1 MDETSVVIREVT
13 AADTKPIRLTMLRTG
28 TPSSSV
34 DFTGDDDPA
43 TVHLGA
49 EVDDRLVGVSS
60 WLRTEDSDG
69 VARVQ
74 LRAMAVLDDLQ
85 GFGVGA
91 KIVAEGIRR
100 AREAGVAEVWANAR
114 DSALQFY
121 ERCGF
126 TVEGDGF
133 VTRDTGLPHHVIR
146 MRL

>member
-1 MDETSVVIREVT
+1 MDEISVVIRELT

-28 TPSSSV
+28 TPSASV

-85 GFGVGA
+85 GLGVGA
-91 KIVAEGIRR
+91 QIVAEGIRR
-100 AREAGVAEVWANAR
+100 AREADVAEVWANAR
-114 DSALQFY
+114 DSALPFY